1 MSKEALVAEVKRIV
15 TLARSGNVED
25 SFDGYA
31 ALFASSEFMANRPE
45 DQRQALRLF
54 VLAKRE
60 GRPSTKLLEAYR
72 AAIPALTELVS
83 TLNEPEDFEMLG
95 VCHLMIGNEAAA
107 SNMFRH
113 GLSLERGRNPAS
125 DLCGRLMTRIAA
137 I

>member
-15 TLARSGNVED
+15 TLARSGDVEG
-25 SFDGYA
+25 SFDAYA
-31 ALFASSEFMANRPE
+31 ALFASAEFLANRPD
-45 DQRQALRLF
+45 DQRQALRFF

-60 GRPSTKLLEAYR
+60 GRRSERLIAAYR

-83 TLNEPEDFEMLG
+83 TLGEPDDFELLG
-95 VCHLMIGNEAAA
+95 VCHLMVGNEDAA

-113 GLSLERGRNPAS
+113 GLQLERARNAAS